1 MAERDL
7 NTLSTTPLYF
17 SGEGPGVRYTQAIIF
32 RNLMMN
38 NVPLLDISP
47 FFGGTMADKKAVAQ
61 AVGRACEQIG
71 FLTLTGHGIPLDLI
85 RNVNAMAARFFDLP
99 MADKM
104 RFKGQTPGMGYLPP
118 EGENLAASLDMKAA
132 HDLKESLNLNLNT
145 ARDSWPD
152 TPPELASVCRQYFDA
167 VQRLA
172 GGIMSI
178 FALALDL
185 PERFFED
192 KIDRPIATLRLLNYP
207 AVERTPEADQFR
219 ASAHTDYGTITILWS
234 EAIAGLQVRNRDGEW
249 VDVRSVLEAFVV
261 NIGDLMARWT
271 NDCWI
276 STLHRVVV
284 PEDEARRTKRRQS
297 TVFFHNPNPDT
308 IVACLD
314 SCVSADNPAKYP
326 PVLTDEFFQMK
337 SGKSL
342 GVKK

>member
-1 MAERDL
+1 
-7 NTLSTTPLYF
+7 
-17 SGEGPGVRYTQAIIF
+17 
-32 RNLMMN
+32 MN
-38 NVPLLDISP
+38 DVPLIDISP
-47 FFGGTMADKKAVAQ
+47 FFGGSAGAKQSVAK
-61 AVGRACEQIG
+61 AVGRACEEIG

-85 RNVNAMAARFFDLP
+85 RRVNEAAATFFDLP
-99 MADKM
+99 MQDKL

-132 HDLKESLNLNLNT
+132 HDLKESLNLNRNT
-145 ARDSWPD
+145 VRDPWPD
-152 TPPELASVCRQYFDA
+152 RPTDLAPLCREYFDA

-185 PERFFED
+185 PEHFFDD
-192 KIDRPIATLRLLNYP
+192 KIDSPIATLRLLNYP
-207 AVERTPEADQFR
+207 AIDRTPESDQFR

-234 EAIAGLQVRNRDGEW
+234 EAIAGLQVKTRGGEW
-249 VDVRSVLEAFVV
+249 LDVYSVPEVFVV

-271 NDCWI
+271 NDRWI

-284 PEDEARRTKRRQS
+284 PQDETHRTKRRQS
-297 TVFFHNPNPDT
+297 TVFFHNPNPNT
-308 IVACLD
+308 VVSCLET
-314 SCVSADNPAKYP
+314 CVSADNPAKYP
-326 PVLTDEFFQMK
+326 PVVTEEFFLMK